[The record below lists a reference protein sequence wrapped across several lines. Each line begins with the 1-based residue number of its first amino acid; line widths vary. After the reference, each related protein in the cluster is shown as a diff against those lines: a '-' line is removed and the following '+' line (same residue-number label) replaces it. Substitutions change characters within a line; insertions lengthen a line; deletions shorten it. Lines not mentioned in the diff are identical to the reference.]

1 MKREPAKS
9 IYIHIPFCKS
19 KCYYCAFISFCDK
32 FDKEDNYINTLTR
45 EIANSEKSTIDTI
58 YFGGGT
64 PNSLK
69 IQSVEKI
76 FDAVNKNFKINP
88 NAEITI
94 ESNPKLSSKSYFKE
108 LKNFGV
114 NRISLGIQSFND
126 KILKSLNRI
135 HTKQD
140 ALDTITLLKD
150 IGFKNISIDLI
161 YGMQRMSDLEKD
173 LRLVKTLDLQHI
185 STYGLKIEK
194 GTFFE
199 KHPPALLANEDLNAD
214 MYLKISEELEK
225 QGFIH
230 YEISN
235 FAKEGYYSRHNN
247 TYWKAKEYYGFGL
260 AAHGYLNGIRYENK
274 TDFDDYLKNP
284 LEKKSEIQNTRDDL
298 YEEYIMLGLRLKE
311 GIDLKVLEKEFAMD
325 FLKEKNDLIKKFMAN
340 GFLEKNK
347 NRVNLTIKGFLIS
360 NYIICELL
368 A

>member
-1 MKREPAKS
+1 MKKEKAKS

-32 FDKEDNYINTLTR
+32 FDREEEYIKALLKEI
-45 EIANSEKSTIDTI
+45 KSGEAGDVDTI

-69 IQSVEKI
+69 LQSIEKI
-76 FDAVNKNFKINP
+76 FTALNKIFKVND
-88 NAEITI
+88 NAEITF
-94 ESNPKLSSKSYFKE
+94 EANPKLSDKKYFEE

-114 NRISLGIQSFND
+114 NRISLGVQSFND
-126 KILKSLNRI
+126 EILKSLNRI
-135 HTKQD
+135 HTKQA
-140 ALDTITLLKD
+140 ALDTINLLKN

-161 YGMQRMSDLEKD
+161 YGMQRMSDLEED
-173 LRLVKTLDLQHI
+173 LKIVKTLDLQHI

-199 KHPPALLANEDLNAD
+199 KHPPKLLADEDLNAD

-235 FAKEGYYSRHNN
+235 FAQEGFYSRHNN
-247 TYWKAKEYYGFGL
+247 TYWKSKEYYGFGL
-260 AAHGYLNGIRYENK
+260 AAHGYLNGIRYENQ
-274 TDFDDYLKNP
+274 TDFDKYLKDP
-284 LEKKSEIQNTRDDL
+284 LQKKSQVENNEKDF

-311 GIDLKVLEKEFAMD
+311 GIDLQFIKNKFNVD
-325 FLKEKNDLIKKFMAN
+325 FWLEKNDLLKKFIES
-340 GFLEKNK
+340 GFMEKNESQI
-347 NRVNLTIKGFLIS
+347 NLTVKGFLIS
-360 NYIICELL
+360 NYIIGELL
-368 A
+368 D